1 MPSHS
6 PTYLKSHGSLV
17 KIPLIGKWETL
28 IFKKGKTEDPGNYRP
43 NSLTSMPGK
52 IMEQILLKT
61 LLRHME
67 NKDEVIGGKQH
78 GLTKGKSCL
87 TNLVAFYDGITE
99 SVDKKEQQT
108 SSAWTCAKHL
118 TPSHITSWSPKW
130 KKKMDLMDG
139 PLTG

>member
-1 MPSHS
+1 MKLPSHS

-67 NKDEVIGGKQH
+67 NKDEVIGGNQH
-78 GLTKGKSCL
+78 GFTKAKSGL
-87 TNLVAFYDGITE
+87 KNLVALYKGVIAPVDYGKATNAIYLDFCKAFYTVLYDNLVTKLEKYGFDG
-99 SVDKKEQQT
+99 
-108 SSAWTCAKHL
+108 WT
-118 TPSHITSWSPKW
+118 T
-130 KKKMDLMDG
+130 D
-139 PLTG
+139 